1 MLNLR
6 AKRFDAGLT
15 RRQAAYMVGLLE
27 EQWAEMEQ
35 KNQFSAI
42 VVDKFLDR
50 LDQRLWIREHRK
62 LLGVTRKRLAELLG
76 IKPGAVKFWE
86 EGREKLPVRRKNQM
100 IELLRAHVVNLN
112 KKVKELRYA

>member
-6 AKRFDAGLT
+6 AKRFEAGLT
-15 RRQAAYMVGLLE
+15 RRQAAYMVGILE

-50 LDQRLWIREHRK
+50 LEQRLWIREHRK
-62 LLGVTRKRLAELLG
+62 LLGVTQKRLAELLG
-76 IKPGAVKFWE
+76 VRVRAVESWE
-86 EGREKLPVRRKNQM
+86 EGTAKFPARRKNQM
-100 IELLRAHVVNLN
+100 IELLRKHVVDLT
-112 KKVKELRYA
+112 KIVKELRYA